1 MENICRKCA
10 PNTSPRH
17 LFNFGKQLKTAN
29 ACKKP
34 SWKQDILK
42 DVCQKTFKMITCCG
56 QDYEKD
62 RGLKLITSLSL
73 NCKTALE
80 ISFD

>member
-1 MENICRKCA
+1 MDKIMK
-10 PNTSPRH
+10 
-17 LFNFGKQLKTAN
+17 
-29 ACKKP
+29 
-34 SWKQDILK
+34 
-42 DVCQKTFKMITCCG
+42 
-56 QDYEKD
+56 KD